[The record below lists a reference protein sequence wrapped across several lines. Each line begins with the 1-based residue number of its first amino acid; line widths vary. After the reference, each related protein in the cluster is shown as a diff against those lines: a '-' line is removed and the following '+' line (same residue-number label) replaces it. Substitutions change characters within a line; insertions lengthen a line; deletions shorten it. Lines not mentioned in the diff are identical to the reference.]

1 MFFARVRKPFK
12 VWFDGDFTIYHA
24 GYLETKIDRCI
35 YTDKLCIGALYY
47 SFCSGFS
54 RPTTNPLK
62 YVKSFQSKSKK
73 EVINWNRNVF
83 IFILL
88 LNITDTESSS
98 ILLLSGMDRYELKLL
113 RYNISV
119 VIFRELS

>member
-1 MFFARVRKPFK
+1 MFFPRVRKPFK
-12 VWFDGDFTIYHA
+12 VWFDGDFT
-24 GYLETKIDRCI
+24 IDRCI

-54 RPTTNPLK
+54 RPTANPLK
-62 YVKSFQSKSKK
+62 YVKRRRQK
-73 EVINWNRNVF
+73 VINWNRNVF

-98 ILLLSGMDRYELKLL
+98 ILLPSGMDRYELKLL

>member
-1 MFFARVRKPFK
+1 MLVCFLLVSENQK
-12 VWFDGDFTIYHA
+12 VWFDGDFTI
-24 GYLETKIDRCI
+24 DRCI
-35 YTDKLCIGALYY
+35 YTYKLCIGALYY

-54 RPTTNPLK
+54 RPTANPLK